1 MTLKVNFPVNEK
13 HCEFVKSLVGDA
25 YVVMG
30 EQTGIPHHHPHA
42 HIERAL
48 AERMI
53 LNRLSGKQV
62 VDIGGNAVR

>member
-1 MTLKVNFPVNEK
+1 MNEK
-13 HCEFVKSLVGDA
+13 YADFVKSLVGDA
-25 YVVMG
+25 YRVLG

-53 LNRLSGKQV
+53 LSRLSGKNI